1 MEGSNSNSHGGA
13 GGGGGGSSSP
23 TPFLV
28 KTYEMVEDP
37 ATIHVVSW
45 GPGGASFVVW
55 NPPDLSRDLLPKYF
69 KHSNFSSFIRQLNT
83 YVSGSVVPSLSL
95 SLSLPLPPLLRQILL
110 RRDVAAAILFCFF
123 TVSFPSPS
131 FFLLL
136 LHVLVGA
143 NTRASSFSAAGN
155 RIRTVKRS

>member
-83 YVSGSVVPSLSL
+83 YVSGSVLSHLSL
-95 SLSLPLPPLLRQILL
+95 YHYHPFFVKFCCEEMLRL
-110 RRDVAAAILFCFF
+110 RFCFVF
-123 TVSFPSPS
+123 SPFPSMDQLTMEPS
-131 FFLLL
+131 
-136 LHVLVGA
+136 
-143 NTRASSFSAAGN
+143 
-155 RIRTVKRS
+155 